1 MFWSSLF
8 QICHISPWWVYY
20 NFQAVAVTTTTAEL
34 STCDQVAVPV
44 ERVTGWLKLLC
55 YWAFTPP
62 SVNTTLAGLLL
73 HWHALGCA
81 FALVS
86 NHDIWLLSRAVQ
98 MLCCWIKHEAFPLF
112 GFSHT
117 VKWSFMDYVPSTYE
131 CNSGHRRCLF
141 SAAVVS
147 IVASQQGSWSRISSH
162 GEWMFYKEMHAI
174 LIIDSS
180 VCEWTRHF
188 IERTPKK

>member
-1 MFWSSLF
+1 MGLLQLSGRSCDYDNSWDEHMWSGSRACWKGDWMT
-8 QICHISPWWVYY
+8 Q
-20 NFQAVAVTTTTAEL
+20 VT
-34 STCDQVAVPV
+34 
-44 ERVTGWLKLLC
+44 LLL
-55 YWAFTPP
+55 AFTPP

-174 LIIDSS
+174 ILIIDSS
-180 VCEWTRHF
+180 VCESTRHF
-188 IERTPKK
+188 IDCTPNK